1 VRTARS
7 RASVIANEC
16 ADTKLADRLAESHN
30 PTVSQVEGQ
39 PASTA
44 TDAAELAA
52 LREQL
57 SAAQTSREALMQEIS
72 QLHSLESK
80 QKTLGDQMRRREKEI
95 ELLTRKLRDR
105 NEEVK
110 QGRKLRDEVQDE
122 YVAMELQINMLEEK
136 NKRLEAENRELVDRW
151 MKKKAEE
158 AEEMNRASRW

>member
-1 VRTARS
+1 MTY
-7 RASVIANEC
+7 
-16 ADTKLADRLAESHN
+16 N
-30 PTVSQVEGQ
+30 PTAIQVEGE
-39 PASTA
+39 STLA
-44 TDAAELAA
+44 APDAAELSA

-57 SAAQTSREALMQEIS
+57 SAAQTSREALNQEIA

-80 QKTLGDQMRRREKEI
+80 HKTLGEQMKKREKEI
-95 ELLTRKLRDR
+95 EMLTRKLRDR

-136 NKRLEAENRELVDRW
+136 NNRLEAENRELVDRW

-158 AEEMNRASRW
+158 ADEMNRASRW